1 MFSTVDGDYWRIA
14 PNANGDDALVWN
26 EKDVGQ
32 NCPGR
37 ETGDWGYWD
46 DEILGSI
53 KNL

>member
-1 MFSTVDGDYWRIA
+1 MFSTVDGNYWRIG

-46 DEILGSI
+46 DEILG
-53 KNL
+53 